1 MAITAS
7 TSTSPPWW
15 SPKTFLR
22 ILFINF
28 GLFFQTT
35 CAVLTLL
42 YSVFIYPFSF
52 KKYRQFISYAMRM
65 WSINL
70 VALIQWFA
78 PADIIMTFDSNC
90 GDMDEIIKRDPSTGD
105 ISKLVLP
112 DRIIL
117 TANHQIY
124 ADWIYIWIVAHLAG
138 AHGAIKI
145 ILKHSLK
152 HLPVYGLVCK
162 FLTLSF

>member
-117 TANHQIY
+117 TANHQVYNCHFTSALNCTNANLDICRLDIY
-124 ADWIYIWIVAHLAG
+124 LDRSTFSRRSWCHQNYIE
-138 AHGAIKI
+138 
-145 ILKHSLK
+145 
-152 HLPVYGLVCK
+152 
-162 FLTLSF
+162 T